1 MAKKLADKVIRISA
15 KQEKK
20 LKKMKEKPGPVVKDG
35 KKESKKHK
43 MRPVFK
49 GSGATER
56 EFLAVDKAK

>member
-1 MAKKLADKVIRISA
+1 
-15 KQEKK
+15 
-20 LKKMKEKPGPVVKDG
+20 MKEKPGPVVKDG